1 MVGLPVAWPVRAE
14 KLKQEALEQLAQT
27 HNKLKQTNRKTNNW
41 KNKKGKHIIE
51 YTKKHHILSK
61 QTRKQIA
68 RITGKLQSYDNKLT
82 GKQRRGL
89 YYNHL
94 KRGNAM
100 KW

>member
-1 MVGLPVAWPVRAE
+1 MLRR
-14 KLKQEALEQLAQT
+14 T
-27 HNKLKQTNRKTNNW
+27 TNSNKQTGKQIIGKTRKIQQ
-41 KNKKGKHIIE
+41 KRKHIIE

>member
-1 MVGLPVAWPVRAE
+1 ME
-14 KLKQEALEQLAQT
+14 KQGKY
-27 HNKLKQTNRKTNNW
+27 
-41 KNKKGKHIIE
+41 NKKGKHIIE

-100 KW
+100 KWLSGAFKEESMRYRK

>member
-1 MVGLPVAWPVRAE
+1 MNI
-14 KLKQEALEQLAQT
+14 Q
-27 HNKLKQTNRKTNNW
+27 
-41 KNKKGKHIIE
+41 
-51 YTKKHHILSK
+51 KKHHILSK